1 MSTLRDADRED
12 EDRRPRYLVLP
23 RLPALSARGFSA
35 QGARSRCR
43 PRGRP
48 ALPGRLSNP
57 GRQSRCRCV
66 LSETTFLGG
75 QVLVERAALVEPP
88 QLGVP
93 ADRLAVDEDLR
104 DGPAARQLE
113 ELLPKVRVVVEI
125 DLVVFDSLALEQRF
139 RADAIAAPGRRI
151 HLNACHPATKRASR
165 VGIPGPPCPY
175 T

>member
-1 MSTLRDADRED
+1 MSTLRDADRKD
-12 EDRRPRYLVLP
+12 EDRGPRHLVLP
-23 RLPALSARGFSA
+23 RLPARSARGFSA
-35 QGARSRCR
+35 QGRSRRR
-43 PRGRP
+43 PRGRGF
-48 ALPGRLSNP
+48 ARVAVQS
-57 GRQSRCRCV
+57 GRQSRCRCG
-66 LSETTFLGG
+66 LSEKTLLRG
-75 QVLVERAALVEPP
+75 QVLVEPAALVEPP

-125 DLVVFDSLALEQRF
+125 DLVVFDSLAIEQRF

-151 HLNACHPATKRASR
+151 HLNACHSATKRASR
-165 VGIPGPPCPY
+165 LGIPGPPCPY